1 MCCHRHSIH
10 MQLWRSNTLLT
21 WVTAMCNV
29 GLKIVKSL
37 TVCSSYSLWCPA
49 ASGKIYVCTCMYA
62 CMCIRALL
70 WPLWCGWCSVHRWPC
85 KGWSCYWLWKEKVS
99 NVHLISLFTSQQRNR
114 LEHAVWSCTL
124 MDTHWILSARCNVQ
138 FKAVFIQCCC
148 RGHSERPTQVL

>member
-1 MCCHRHSIH
+1 MLSPSLNSHA
-10 MQLWRSNTLLT
+10 TLT
-21 WVTAMCNV
+21 FQHFTHVSDCNV
-29 GLKIVKSL
+29 QCGAKIVKSL

-49 ASGKIYVCTCMYA
+49 ASGTIHVCTCMYA

-85 KGWSCYWLWKEKVS
+85 KGWSCYWLWKEKLS
-99 NVHLISLFTSQQRNR
+99 NVHLISLFTGQQRNR
-114 LEHAVWSCTL
+114 VEHAVWSRTL
-124 MDTHWILSARCNVQ
+124 MDTHWNLSARCNVQ